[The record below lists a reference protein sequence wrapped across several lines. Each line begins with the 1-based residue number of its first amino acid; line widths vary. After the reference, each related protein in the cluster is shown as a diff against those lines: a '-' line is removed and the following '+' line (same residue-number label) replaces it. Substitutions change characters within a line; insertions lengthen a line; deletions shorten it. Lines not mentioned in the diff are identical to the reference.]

1 MVYIFTLKFQI
12 VKTLVPSVLCRKKTK
27 MPNSQRKGE
36 YLENGIRKK
45 SNLNFIDQHEKLIKK
60 SLVASLNE
68 TSPFR
73 PHKKSFLTF

>member
-1 MVYIFTLKFQI
+1 
-12 VKTLVPSVLCRKKTK
+12 

-36 YLENGIRKK
+36 YLENGIGKK